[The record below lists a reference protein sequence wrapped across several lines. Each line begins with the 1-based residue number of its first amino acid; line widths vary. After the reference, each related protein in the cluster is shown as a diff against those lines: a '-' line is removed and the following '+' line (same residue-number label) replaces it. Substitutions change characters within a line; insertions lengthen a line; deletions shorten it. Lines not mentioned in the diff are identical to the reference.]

1 MAENEKD
8 FLNEPENAFEEVLID
23 VSSKYTGPCNL
34 QDIEDMVK
42 DMLSTL
48 PRINRDKLR
57 KEMNNMDVPI
67 FQTPTTFDINA
78 GLAKAQGYKDRLVEI
93 YMIAQ
98 RDYKLRKRCV
108 EMLFDAYNVVSKA
121 SSFDKRK
128 GEATMKYPTLLLALE
143 ASGTFVEEVEQYLA
157 NLKSAADSISRQG
170 SLIQTQVS
178 LGEYRKR
185 GTSGFNNE
193 SPINK
198 SSDAEDWDYHT
209 DSKKLKTNLDWDEI
223 R

>member
-1 MAENEKD
+1 MNED
-8 FLNEPENAFEEVLID
+8 FLNQPAQEFEEVLVE
-23 VSSKYTGPCNL
+23 VSSKYSGPCSI
-34 QDIEDMVK
+34 QDLEDIVNN
-42 DMLSTL
+42 MLATL

-57 KEMNNMDVPI
+57 KEINDMEVPM
-67 FQTPTTFDINA
+67 FETPTTFDINN
-78 GLAKAQGYKDRLVEI
+78 GLAKAQGYKDRLTEI

-108 EMLFDAYNVVSKA
+108 EMLFDAFNVVSKA

-128 GEATMKYPTLLLALE
+128 GEATMKYPVLLLQLE
-143 ASGTFVEEVEQYLA
+143 ASESFLDEVQQYMN
-157 NLKSAADSISRQG
+157 NLKSASDSISRQG